1 MDQDQEEAEGEG
13 REEGCTHREAWC
25 RFTGLRL
32 SDGALGPPVKGA
44 VVVPQT
50 LTLVLALT
58 LAVVV
63 AVAVLTAVVTI
74 TLALVLLLT
83 TAP

>member
-1 MDQDQEEAEGEG
+1 MDQEEAEVEGEG
-13 REEGCTHREAWC
+13 GEEGCTHREAWC

-32 SDGALGPPVKGA
+32 SDGALGPPAKGA

-58 LAVVV
+58 LVV
-63 AVAVLTAVVTI
+63 AVAVFAAVVTI
-74 TLALVLLLT
+74 TLALVLLPT
-83 TAP
+83 MAP